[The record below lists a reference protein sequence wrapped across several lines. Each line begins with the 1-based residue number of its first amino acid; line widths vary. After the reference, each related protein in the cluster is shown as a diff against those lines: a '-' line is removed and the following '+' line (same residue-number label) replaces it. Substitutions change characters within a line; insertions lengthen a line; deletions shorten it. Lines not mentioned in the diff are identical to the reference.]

1 MGRRRFRG
9 GQRLVDPDWGRPSR
23 RPCPAKPAS
32 PRLASRSSSPAHPPV
47 PAGLPLLP
55 LSPTHAS
62 HLSLPLLHFSPFT
75 AALLPSPPLSRTG
88 GGATRR
94 HSPWVRRDQRPVAAA
109 GQGKAAPCSA
119 RISAKAGCGVGD
131 GGRGSGGRQR
141 PSLSLAALSLRFG
154 SRGIRRRGRP
164 PHAGSGRD
172 GRRGQ
177 RARDPAVGTAG
188 AGGRRGM
195 RQRPAG
201 RGASSTTPVLRLMC
215 HLFVQEMQCPN
226 GSLRLVVLI
235 LHRRH
240 DPA

>member
-1 MGRRRFRG
+1 MSQLQLRPPA
-9 GQRLVDPDWGRPSR
+9 LVAVMFLRYYYCS
-23 RPCPAKPAS
+23 A
-32 PRLASRSSSPAHPPV
+32 AHP
-47 PAGLPLLP
+47 
-55 LSPTHAS
+55 THLATCS
-62 HLSLPLLHFSPFT
+62 EQE
-75 AALLPSPPLSRTG
+75 AIVTG